1 MTIGPNVPAPAAS
14 VPAAAPGSPGS
25 GGPHAGTPR
34 TARRVLPAEIT
45 APRSAREFT
54 QVTLDAWGLTGD
66 AGDVVVAVSELV
78 TNALRHGLE
87 GLPSRCRCAPSSSS

>member
-1 MTIGPNVPAPAAS
+1 M
-14 VPAAAPGSPGS
+14 
-25 GGPHAGTPR
+25 
-34 TARRVLPAEIT
+34 LPAEIT